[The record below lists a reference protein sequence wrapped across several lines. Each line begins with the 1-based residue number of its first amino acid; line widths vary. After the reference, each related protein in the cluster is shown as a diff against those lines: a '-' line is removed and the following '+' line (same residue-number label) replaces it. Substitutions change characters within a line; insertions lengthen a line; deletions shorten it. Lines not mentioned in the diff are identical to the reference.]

1 MIQHMGKCRNE
12 GEASRS
18 KQYCTI
24 SCQCKD
30 LRARR
35 SSQRALRTRTACTI
49 ARATALHTAFHTRYG
64 GQIWVVAVGR
74 CTGQTAAAR
83 NLQDMCRT
91 DAAPQHVLH
100 CGCAA
105 GCDAGILTLRA
116 SGWQA
121 RAHRG
126 QGGRA
131 SGGVVFVCVWLG
143 AGYMCGGD
151 ACTWTS
157 QRGSPVLYDVHGGR
171 GAKRYGVNGCRTQLG
186 SARVCMGGG
195 GGHWRRCMKSKET
208 TCSPLHQRKPYS
220 SRHTEWLATK
230 ARPRTR
236 TLAATLQ
243 PPHLQLH
250 NSSWECA
257 VRRNTILSV
266 RKTSARGVTRLY
278 SSPRHCQ
285 RGLATLA
292 SS

>member
-1 MIQHMGKCRNE
+1 MCVCGWGQGTCVEEMHAPGQVRGAAPCFMTCMG
-12 GEASRS
+12 GGG
-18 KQYCTI
+18 
-24 SCQCKD
+24 
-30 LRARR
+30 RR
-35 SSQRALRTRTACTI
+35 GMGLM
-49 ARATALHTAFHTRYG
+49 
-64 GQIWVVAVGR
+64 VAVH
-74 CTGQTAAAR
+74 
-83 NLQDMCRT
+83 NLG
-91 DAAPQHVLH
+91 P
-100 CGCAA
+100 
-105 GCDAGILTLRA
+105 
-116 SGWQA
+116 
-121 RAHRG
+121 RG
-126 QGGRA
+126 YA
-131 SGGVVFVCVWLG
+131 W
-143 AGYMCGGD
+143 
-151 ACTWTS
+151 
-157 QRGSPVLYDVHGGR
+157 
-171 GAKRYGVNGCRTQLG
+171 
-186 SARVCMGGG
+186 GG

>member
-1 MIQHMGKCRNE
+1 MFQTRSTSTGDLNTTGWSMIQHMGKCRNE

-195 GGHWRRCMKSKET
+195 GTLEEVHEKQGDDMQPTAPEEALQQ
-208 TCSPLHQRKPYS
+208 SPHGVVGNQGS
-220 SRHTEWLATK
+220 STH
-230 ARPRTR
+230 PNFGGNP
-236 TLAATLQ
+236 AA
-243 PPHLQLH
+243 
-250 NSSWECA
+250 
-257 VRRNTILSV
+257 
-266 RKTSARGVTRLY
+266 
-278 SSPRHCQ
+278 SPF
-285 RGLATLA
+285 AA
-292 SS
+292 S